1 MFPTSQT
8 KTLAILVRATEG
20 SPPFTDELFCRRLSL
35 GSMKYALQIIVIPI
49 SNDAVHLPL
58 QWGYVYHQGKW
69 NSVPVPA
76 VDLIMDRCL
85 RPISR
90 YVRQQLKEWIPTN
103 GTDQHRY
110 WSASL
115 PGKWEVHRVL
125 SRNPELRSQL
135 APTTRI
141 GSRIPWET
149 WLDRWP
155 KGLFFKPVSGTHGKN
170 TFRLSR
176 GTTPSTWIVEGRNE
190 DNEPFFLTFNHTQAV
205 SSWLALHQAERK
217 MIVQPYLELSHHG
230 RAFDIR
236 ALMQKNGQGR
246 WTLTGCMVRE
256 GPEGSLT
263 SNLHGG
269 GKAYPAHAYLLQ
281 RYGTIRTET
290 LLKSIRQTATLIPTL
305 LESRFGRLAEL
316 GLDFGADA
324 EGQLWLIEVNSKPGR
339 TSFAEAGD
347 RRMHT
352 LTYTRPLAYAR
363 YLLQQ
368 HVLTDVFRPMKLPN
382 TSSKAG
388 LKPIPIHGG

>member
-1 MFPTSQT
+1 MFPLSQT

-35 GSMKYALQIIVIPI
+35 GSVRYALQVIVIPI
-49 SNDAVHLPL
+49 SVEAAQSYL
-58 QWGYVYHQGKW
+58 QRGYTYLQGKW
-69 NSVPVPA
+69 NPVPIPA
-76 VDLIMDRCL
+76 VDLFMDRCL
-85 RPISR
+85 RPLPRKI
-90 YVRQQLKEWIPTN
+90 RQQLEQRASVN
-103 GTDQHRY
+103 GKVPHRY

-125 SRNPELRSQL
+125 SRNPELRARL

-141 GSRIPWET
+141 ELHIPWET
-149 WLDRWP
+149 WLDHWP
-155 KGLFFKPVSGTHGKN
+155 KGLFFKPVAGTHGKN

-176 GTTPSTWIVEGRNE
+176 GEMPSTWIVEGRSS
-190 DNEPFFLTFNHTQAV
+190 DNEHVHLTFNHTQAV
-205 SSWLALHQAERK
+205 SSWLESHQAERK

-246 WTLTGCMVRE
+246 WALTGCMVRE

-269 GKAYPAHAYLLQ
+269 GKAYPVHSYLMQ
-281 RYGTIRTET
+281 RYGTVRTEA
-290 LLKSIRQTATLIPTL
+290 LLQNIRQTATLIPTL
-305 LESRFGRLAEL
+305 LENRFGRLAEL
-316 GLDFGADA
+316 GLDFGVDA
-324 EGQLWLIEVNSKPGR
+324 EGNLWLIEVNSKPGR

-347 RRMHT
+347 RRMHA

-368 HVLTDVFRPMKLPN
+368 HVLTDVIRPMKMPN
-382 TSSKAG
+382 SSSKAG

>member
-1 MFPTSQT
+1 MFPSAQT

-35 GSMKYALQIIVIPI
+35 GSMRYALQVIVIPI
-49 SNDAVHLPL
+49 SVDAAHSPL
-58 QWGYVYHQGKW
+58 QWGYAYHQGTWEKILI
-69 NSVPVPA
+69 PK

-85 RPISR
+85 RPLPKN
-90 YVRQQLKEWIPTN
+90 VRQQLKERISPN

-125 SRNPELRSQL
+125 SRNPELRAKL

-141 GSRIPWET
+141 GLHIPWET
-149 WLDRWP
+149 WLERWP
-155 KGLFFKPVSGTHGKN
+155 MGLFFKPVSGTHGKN

-176 GTTPSTWIVEGRNE
+176 GATSATWIVEGRNA
-190 DNEPFFLTFNHTQAV
+190 DNEKFCITFDHTQAV
-205 SSWLALHQAERK
+205 SSWLATLQAERK
-217 MIVQPYLELSHHG
+217 MIVQPYLELSHQG

-256 GPEGSLT
+256 GPVGSLT

-269 GKAYPAHAYLLQ
+269 GRAYPAHAYLLQ
-281 RYGTIRTET
+281 RYGTVRTEA
-290 LLKSIRQTATLIPTL
+290 LLKSIRQTAALIPTL

-324 EGQLWLIEVNSKPGR
+324 DGQLWLIEVNSKPGR

-347 RRMHT
+347 RRMHA

-368 HVLTDVFRPMKLPN
+368 HVLTDIIRPMKMPN

>member
-1 MFPTSQT
+1 MFPSSQT

-20 SPPFTDELFCRRLSL
+20 SPPFTDELFCRRLSV
-35 GSMKYALQIIVIPI
+35 GSMRYALQVIVIPI
-49 SNDAVHLPL
+49 LVEATHSPL

-69 NSVPVPA
+69 KTVPIA
-76 VDLIMDRCL
+76 SFDLIMDRCL
-85 RPISR
+85 RPLPR
-90 YVRQQLKEWIPTN
+90 NVRQQIEKRGFIN
-103 GTDQHRY
+103 GTAQHRY

-125 SRNPELRSQL
+125 SRNPELQAQL

-141 GSRIPWET
+141 GLHIPWET
-149 WLDRWP
+149 WLERWP
-155 KGLFFKPVSGTHGKN
+155 MGLFFKPVSGTHGKN

-176 GTTPSTWIVEGRNE
+176 EASPSTWIVEGRNA
-190 DNEPFFLTFNHTQAV
+190 DNEHFCLTFNHTQAV
-205 SSWLALHQAERK
+205 SSWLALQQAERK

-269 GKAYPAHAYLLQ
+269 GRAYPAHAYLLQ
-281 RYGTIRTET
+281 RYGTVRAEA
-290 LLKSIRQTATLIPTL
+290 LLKSIRQTAALIPTL

-324 EGQLWLIEVNSKPGR
+324 EGKLWLIEVNSKPGR

-347 RRMHT
+347 RRMHA
-352 LTYTRPLAYAR
+352 LAYTRPLAYAR

-368 HVLTDVFRPMKLPN
+368 HVLTDVIRPMKMPN

>member
-1 MFPTSQT
+1 MFPSSQT

-20 SPPFTDELFCRRLSL
+20 SPPFTDELFCRRLSV
-35 GSMKYALQIIVIPI
+35 GSMRYALQVIVIPI
-49 SNDAVHLPL
+49 SVDADPYPL
-58 QWGYVYHQGKW
+58 QRGYTYDQGKW
-69 NSVPVPA
+69 KVVPIPA
-76 VDLIMDRCL
+76 LDLIMDRCL
-85 RPISR
+85 RPLPRS
-90 YVRQQLKEWIPTN
+90 VRQQIEKKLSAN
-103 GTDQHRY
+103 GAYKHRY

-125 SRNPELRSQL
+125 SRNAELRARL

-141 GSRIPWET
+141 GLHIPWET
-149 WLDRWP
+149 WLEHWP
-155 KGLFFKPVSGTHGKN
+155 MGLFFKPLSGTHGKN

-176 GTTPSTWIVEGRNE
+176 GTIPSTWIVEGRNAN
-190 DNEPFFLTFNHTQAV
+190 NEHFYLTFNNTQAV
-205 SSWLALHQAERK
+205 SSWLELQQSERK
-217 MIVQPYLELSHHG
+217 MIVQPYLDLSHHG

-269 GKAYPAHAYLLQ
+269 GRAYPAEAYLLQ
-281 RYGTIRTET
+281 RYGTVRTEA
-290 LLKSIRQTATLIPTL
+290 LLESLQQTAALIPTL

-347 RRMHT
+347 RRMHA

-368 HVLTDVFRPMKLPN
+368 HVLTDVIRPMKMPN